1 MKLPAKICRL
11 LSGAVRPLTLL
22 SMAVACSSG
31 VRPDERNGTMG
42 RDPNVIVDSSNFI
55 VHRPAHC
62 SPRCPDLPA
71 DPIYDEGT
79 PTDAARYFADPQN
92 FREPGVCV
100 IEPQLGQADQPGSL
114 YPRNWLRPRFRFQPL
129 AGEDLW
135 EIRVEAM
142 NQAHTLVAYTART
155 SWKLPDEVW
164 KGLALNSA
172 DMSITVSVRGVDTR
186 NAAKPSRT
194 RGEFAIAPAEARG
207 KLVYWAAT
215 SSEVRPDASKLA
227 GFDVGDEGVIDV
239 LTIQGAGD
247 RGLLA
252 AGGRELRGRYDDPRG
267 VGPGHVQCI
276 GCHVST
282 PDGAAVAFTDH
293 WPWNSV
299 LASVEELSVGQAP
312 SYLSPGAAL
321 LLNQPWLGMQ
331 TFSTAHF
338 QPGDR
343 VLVSTYSPRNLE
355 RGGVGFSD
363 GAPYPSRS
371 DGLAWFDLETPAT
384 FPARDPSRGDVQ
396 QMLNDAVR
404 AQLGTS
410 FGLLAL
416 EGETRSAAAPH
427 FSHDGKRIVYT
438 SADNTQD
445 GRLSYNNQEVD
456 LHVVP
461 YNARQGGQVM
471 PLRGAA
477 ERGVAEYYPNFSAD
491 DAYVAFNR
499 IAKIDGGP
507 LYYRADG
514 EVYVVPSEGGDAT
527 RLVANDPPACT
538 GQSSPGIIN
547 SWPKWSPRELTVAST
562 NPEFGPPERT
572 FYWLVFSSARAY
584 EGQFELPKT
593 NFSPSDTRSSQLYIT
608 AVVRDNTSG
617 ALQSYPAIYIWNQD
631 PATSNLTPAWDEFK
645 IPPVPGSSPD

>member
-1 MKLPAKICRL
+1 MSLALAACAAE
-11 LSGAVRPLTLL
+11 AVPGDRDAT
-22 SMAVACSSG
+22 
-31 VRPDERNGTMG
+31 RG
-42 RDPNVIVDSSNFI
+42 RDPNVLIDSSNFI
-55 VHRPAHC
+55 VHKLAHC

-71 DPIYDEGT
+71 APILDDGA
-79 PTDAARYFADPQN
+79 PADAARHFGDPKN
-92 FREPGVCV
+92 FREPGACV
-100 IEPQLGQADQPGSL
+100 IEPQLSQGDQPGSL
-114 YPRNWLRPRFRFQPL
+114 FPRNWLRPRFTWQPHPN
-129 AGEDLW
+129 ENLW

-142 NQAHTLVAYTART
+142 NQAHALVAYTT
-155 SWKLPDEVW
+155 QKSWKMPVEIW

-172 DMSITVSVRGVDTR
+172 DMPITVSIRGVDTR
-186 NAAKPSRT
+186 NPGTPSRT
-194 RGEFAIAPAEARG
+194 RGEITIAPAEARG

-252 AGGRELRGRYDDPRG
+252 AGGRELRGRHDDPRG

-299 LASVEELSVGQAP
+299 LASVEELTVGQAP
-312 SYLSPGAAL
+312 SYLTAGAAL

-331 TFSTAHF
+331 TFSKAHF

-343 VLVSTYSPRNLE
+343 VLVSTYSPRNPD

-363 GAPYPSRS
+363 GAPYPSRN
-371 DGLAWFDLETPAT
+371 DRLAWFDLETPAT
-384 FPARDPSRGDVQ
+384 FTPRDPSRGDVQ
-396 QMLNDAVR
+396 QVLNDEVR
-404 AQLGTS
+404 AQFGTA

-416 EGETRSAAAPH
+416 NGETRSAAAPH
-427 FSHDGKRIVYT
+427 FSHDGTRIVYT
-438 SADNTQD
+438 SADSTQD
-445 GRLSYNNQEVD
+445 GRLSHNNQEVD
-456 LHVVP
+456 LHMVP
-461 YNARQGGQVM
+461 YNARQGGQVT
-471 PLRGAA
+471 PLQGAA
-477 ERGVAEYYPNFSAD
+477 EKGVAEYYPNFSAD

-499 IAKIDGGP
+499 VAKIDGGP

-514 EVYVVPSEGGDAT
+514 EVYVVPSNGGQAT
-527 RLVANDPPACT
+527 RLMANDPPACSA
-538 GQSSPGIIN
+538 QKSPGIIN
-547 SWPKWSPRELTVAST
+547 SWPKWSPRAITVMSP

-593 NFSPSDTRSSQLYIT
+593 NFSPSDTRSSQLYVT
-608 AVVRDNTSG
+608 AVVRDNHNGSIQT
-617 ALQSYPAIYIWNQD
+617 YPAIYIWNQD

-645 IPPVPGSSPD
+645 IPAVPGASPD